1 MAALRVARP
10 RHSKA
15 SVDDE
20 ASPRCNNETALPRRS
35 QQPYDSSPT
44 DCRLIRL
51 VEIRSLRPVAKMEG
65 KMNIKLH
72 APTMLIFLISL
83 VLAVLALIGYFVVIP
98 YITMYGFWIAIIAY
112 VVLAYGNVMEA

>member
-1 MAALRVARP
+1 
-10 RHSKA
+10 
-15 SVDDE
+15 
-20 ASPRCNNETALPRRS
+20 
-35 QQPYDSSPT
+35 
-44 DCRLIRL
+44 LIRL
-51 VEIRSLRPVAKMEG
+51 VETRSLRPAAKMEG

-112 VVLAYGNVMEA
+112 VVLAYGNVMET

>member
-1 MAALRVARP
+1 LADPYRRS
-10 RHSKA
+10 RHSKG
-15 SVDDE
+15 SVDDQ
-20 ASPRCNNETALPRRS
+20 ASPRYSDEAALPRRR
-35 QQPYDSSPT
+35 QQSYDSSPT

-51 VEIRSLRPVAKMEG
+51 VETRSLRPVAKMEG

-112 VVLAYGNVMEA
+112 VVLAYGNVMET